1 MNKKQI
7 LNALNSGL
15 EIVSSC
21 NSVKLIQLEGYLYFG
36 FLGTYSAIKVQN
48 DKELSL
54 YDWKLTKQS
63 EYLAK

>member
-15 EIVSSC
+15 EVVSSC
-21 NSVKLIQLEGYLYFG
+21 NSVKLIELKGSLYFG
-36 FLGTYSAIKVQN
+36 FIGTNSALKVQN

-54 YDWKLTKQS
+54 YNWRLTNFSQ
-63 EYLAK
+63 YLAK

>member
-15 EIVSSC
+15 EVVSSC
-21 NSVKLIQLEGYLYFG
+21 NSQQLFLIEGDIYFG
-36 FLGTYSAIKVQN
+36 AVGTPFALKLDN

-54 YDWKLTKQS
+54 YNWVLSKQS
-63 EYLAK
+63 QYLAK